1 VTPLRDGLKR
11 RKTIS
16 STSLIV
22 LRMCKI
28 HTKIDCICLQH
39 TPHADAHHR
48 TRPWQPA
55 NRRTLSPV
63 RESRVCSPSPSSAQE
78 LPLCRSPPPPMS
90 SPQRPLLQIDSA
102 PTPLTFLSSFFAGSR
117 AGAPLFLPPDASPSG
132 REEAPCG
139 RRRHR
144 CFGREEALHGRHS
157 RLAQGR
163 LRSRSTRRS
172 HAPPLEVD
180 PQEPPP
186 LPGPHAATAAAPDL
200 GPLNTE
206 ARSLPTILL
215 EADGRRQGAA
225 ARHDPTAGSAPVC
238 ALTAG
243 SRV

>member
-39 TPHADAHHR
+39 TPHADAHRR
-48 TRPWQPA
+48 THPRQPA

-102 PTPLTFLSSFFAGSR
+102 PTPSPSSPPFLQVLEPERRYF
-117 AGAPLFLPPDASPSG
+117 FLPMPHPPG
-132 REEAPCG
+132 E
-139 RRRHR
+139 RRPR
-144 CFGREEALHGRHS
+144 A
-157 RLAQGR
+157 A
-163 LRSRSTRRS
+163 
-172 HAPPLEVD
+172 A
-180 PQEPPP
+180 
-186 LPGPHAATAAAPDL
+186 AATAALGERRPCMAAAPAWRKAASARGRPAGATRRRSRLTHRSRLRYRAPRSDRRRSRSRHARHR
-200 GPLNTE
+200 GPQP
-206 ARSLPTILL
+206 AHHPSR
-215 EADGRRQGAA
+215 GRRQGAA

-243 SRV
+243 SHV